1 MQTVSDFYEASEQG
15 DEQPAGAG
23 QGRRHEGG
31 IVTSRSLAVEAN
43 SEIVVLWS
51 GTRVDHTFFKC
62 PGCKKCDVFK
72 PLRFDNLWGSVLVR
86 TGNVPLLSASFVQ
99 SMSASGP
106 GPISLIPLCSH
117 CLPQVCPEDD
127 SASLG
132 LPVLVCR
139 RDHLRSVES

>member
-1 MQTVSDFYEASEQG
+1 MQ
-15 DEQPAGAG
+15 
-23 QGRRHEGG
+23 
-31 IVTSRSLAVEAN
+31 N
-43 SEIVVLWS
+43 SGLGLGSIIHFQFA
-51 GTRVDHTFFKC
+51 RVGKRDL
-62 PGCKKCDVFK
+62 FK
-72 PLRFDNLWGSVLVR
+72 PFHFEDIWCLVLVR

-99 SMSASGP
+99 SLSASGP

-139 RDHLRSVES
+139 WDQMRPHTNWSQRINRGFSSSSIEL

>member
-1 MQTVSDFYEASEQG
+1 MF
-15 DEQPAGAG
+15 
-23 QGRRHEGG
+23 
-31 IVTSRSLAVEAN
+31 L
-43 SEIVVLWS
+43 
-51 GTRVDHTFFKC
+51 
-62 PGCKKCDVFK
+62 
-72 PLRFDNLWGSVLVR
+72 NLHFEDIWASVLVR

-132 LPVLVCR
+132 LPVLVFR
-139 RDHLRSVES
+139 RPVLRSIEL